1 MTSSN
6 LEYTNEFMCLLDCPQ
21 THGISHMTVKNWGAT
36 GEGSSCPQAIE
47 NFISL
52 PDIENAIF

>member
-1 MTSSN
+1 
-6 LEYTNEFMCLLDCPQ
+6 
-21 THGISHMTVKNWGAT
+21 MTVQNWGAT
-36 GEGSSCPQAIE
+36 GEGPSCPQAIE